1 MSALLKCMVILFSKF
16 PKFLVNVHIAEIRQL
31 SSRCR
36 GTGLKTSYMTL
47 KLQEGHL
54 VIDLLIIMHFLHIFA
69 QANLHCKKKNKYT
82 RRNELFYKKVFARY
96 FVLIYFSRMI
106 YDHYDLNE
114 GPTKNRPNDRPN
126 HRDTKGQVMI
136 WKIY

>member
-16 PKFLVNVHIAEIRQL
+16 PKCLVNVHIAEIRQF

-36 GTGLKTSYMTL
+36 GTGLKTSYMTS

-69 QANLHCKKKNKYT
+69 QANLHYKKRTNTHAEKRGKT
-82 RRNELFYKKVFARY
+82 NELFYKKSLREIFCVNLF
-96 FVLIYFSRMI
+96 FQ
-106 YDHYDLNE
+106 
-114 GPTKNRPNDRPN
+114 ND
-126 HRDTKGQVMI
+126 I
-136 WKIY
+136 